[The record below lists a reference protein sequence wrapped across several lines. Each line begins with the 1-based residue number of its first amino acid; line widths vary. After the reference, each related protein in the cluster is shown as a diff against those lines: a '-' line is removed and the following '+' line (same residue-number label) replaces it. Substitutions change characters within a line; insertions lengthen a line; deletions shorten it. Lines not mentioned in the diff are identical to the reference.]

1 VVNYRPLRPGREI
14 VFESFNTIRR
24 SFGKSLDRSIRAIAH
39 VTHDLMFGRRALR
52 KEPVPDS
59 LHIAS
64 Y

>member
-1 VVNYRPLRPGREI
+1 VVNYRPLWPSREI
-14 VFESFNTIRR
+14 VFESFNTTRGT
-24 SFGKSLDRSIRAIAH
+24 FGKSLDRSIGAVAH

-52 KEPVPDS
+52 KVTIPDP

>member
-1 VVNYRPLRPGREI
+1 MVHYRPLRPGREI

-24 SFGKSLDRSIRAIAH
+24 SFSKCLDRSIRAVADI
-39 VTHDLMFGRRALR
+39 THDLMFGRCALR
-52 KEPVPDS
+52 KETISDP